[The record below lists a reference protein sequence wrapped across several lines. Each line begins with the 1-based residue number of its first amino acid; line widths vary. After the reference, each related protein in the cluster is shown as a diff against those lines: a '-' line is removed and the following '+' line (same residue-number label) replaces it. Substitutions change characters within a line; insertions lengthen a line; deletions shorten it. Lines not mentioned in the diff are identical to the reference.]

1 MKKTAITLLLMTAG
15 AFGYAQTAYD
25 ALTFSENNYEGTAR
39 SVAMGNAFT
48 ALGGD
53 MGAVTINPAGSAV
66 AGYSQIS
73 ITPAFTISTS
83 TVQGVSPYDDG
94 SLPYFE
100 NQMRSSRSRFNVPNI
115 GMTYNWTTGRKT
127 GLKNMT
133 FGFIVNKTASWD
145 EDLYASGR
153 NSTTSF
159 MGQMAAEATE
169 MGYLG
174 ADLNA
179 QDAYDFM
186 PWKMV
191 AGYQS
196 GMISTFGG
204 YDDQFVGASELIFTN
219 PNTGNDEIAL
229 GGPLDQSYGRRVT
242 GSKYDYVFNFG
253 ANISD
258 FLYLGANLG
267 INTLDYNYG
276 EYFKEAAVDPS
287 DFEISF
293 EDGAAMY
300 FEHMKYN
307 YSYAA
312 SGSGVFAKIG
322 FILTPAGG
330 FRIGGAIQTPTLTS
344 INEEWRV
351 SASTRFSDN
360 SYSGSSSSPYGES
373 RYTLRSPMRANVGMA
388 YTLGTLGVVSV
399 DYEMC
404 NYGGMRFDGSSAD
417 RDYFNEVNSDIR
429 ERFGV
434 GHTLRAGIE
443 IRPVSA
449 FALRAGYNLMT
460 SGEKYNAWDEAV
472 TPAKT
477 HNISFGLGYSSKK
490 SFFADLAARTTMLP
504 DEYFMPYDDYIY
516 DEDGYVSAP
525 TPEILNHQSLW
536 KVMLT
541 FGWRF

>member
-1 MKKTAITLLLMTAG
+1 MAAAAT
-15 AFGYAQTAYD
+15 GYAQTAYD
-25 ALTFSENNYEGTAR
+25 ALSFSESNYEGTAR

-53 MGAVTINPAGSAV
+53 MGSVTINPAGSAV

-83 TVQGVSPYDDG
+83 TTRGVSPFDDG
-94 SLPYFE
+94 TLPYFE
-100 NQMRSSRSRFNVPNI
+100 RQMKSSRSRFNVPNI
-115 GMTYNWTTGRKT
+115 GLTYNWDTGRKT

-145 EDLYASGR
+145 EDVYASGQ
-153 NSTTSF
+153 NNTTSF

-169 MGYLG
+169 MGYFG
-174 ADLNA
+174 ADLGAN
-179 QDAYDFM
+179 DAYDFM

-229 GGPLDQSYGRRVT
+229 GGTLEQAYGRRVT
-242 GSKYDYVFNFG
+242 GGKYDYVFNFG
-253 ANISD
+253 ANVSD
-258 FLYLGANLG
+258 FLYIGANLG
-267 INTLDYNYG
+267 ISTLDYNYS
-276 EYFKEAAVDPS
+276 EYFKESAVDPS

-293 EDGAAMY
+293 EDGSAMY
-300 FEHMKYN
+300 FEQMKYN

-312 SGSGVFAKIG
+312 SGSGVYAKFG

-330 FRIGGAIQTPTLTS
+330 LRIGAAIQTPTLTT
-344 INEEWRV
+344 IDEEWKI
-351 SASTRFSDN
+351 SASTKFSDSGSN
-360 SYSGSSSSPYGES
+360 GSSSSPYGEN
-373 RYTLRSPMRANVGMA
+373 RYNLRSPMKANFGLA
-388 YTLGTLGVVSV
+388 YTLGTLAVASV
-399 DYEMC
+399 DYELC
-404 NYGGMRFDGSSAD
+404 NYGGMRFDGSSYD
-417 RDYFNEVNSDIR
+417 RDYFDEVNNEIR
-429 ERFGV
+429 EYFGI
-434 GHTLRAGIE
+434 GHTLRAGLE
-443 IRPVSA
+443 VRPVNGL
-449 FALRAGYNLMT
+449 ALRAGYNLIT
-460 SGEKYNAWDEAV
+460 SGDKYDAWGEPIEA
-472 TPAKT
+472 PKT

-490 SFFADLAARTTMLP
+490 SFFADVAARTTLLP
-504 DEYFMPYDDYIY
+504 DEYFMPYADYIY
-516 DEDGYVSAP
+516 DADGYVSAP

>member
-1 MKKTAITLLLMTAG
+1 MRKTIMTILLMAAAAT
-15 AFGYAQTAYD
+15 GYAQTAYD
-25 ALTFSENNYEGTAR
+25 ALSFSESNYEGTAR

-53 MGAVTINPAGSAV
+53 MGSVTINPAGSAV

-83 TVQGVSPYDDG
+83 TTRGVSPFDDG
-94 SLPYFE
+94 TLPYFE
-100 NQMRSSRSRFNVPNI
+100 RQMKSSRSRFNVPNI
-115 GMTYNWTTGRKT
+115 GLTYNWDTGRKT

-145 EDLYASGR
+145 EDVYASGQ
-153 NSTTSF
+153 NNTTSF

-174 ADLNA
+174 AELGAN
-179 QDAYDFM
+179 DAYDFM

-229 GGPLDQSYGRRVT
+229 GGTLEQAYGRRVT
-242 GSKYDYVFNFG
+242 GGKYDYVFNFG
-253 ANISD
+253 ANVSD
-258 FLYLGANLG
+258 FLYIGANLG
-267 INTLDYNYG
+267 ISTLDYNYS
-276 EYFKEAAVDPS
+276 EYFKESAVDPS

-293 EDGAAMY
+293 EDGSAMY
-300 FEHMKYN
+300 FEQMKYN

-312 SGSGVFAKIG
+312 SGSGVYAKFG

-330 FRIGGAIQTPTLTS
+330 LRIGAAIQTPTLTT
-344 INEEWRV
+344 IDEEWKI
-351 SASTRFSDN
+351 SASTKFSDSGSN
-360 SYSGSSSSPYGES
+360 GSSSSPYGEN
-373 RYTLRSPMRANVGMA
+373 RYNLRSPMKANFGLA
-388 YTLGTLGVVSV
+388 YTLGTLAVASV
-399 DYEMC
+399 DYELC
-404 NYGGMRFDGSSAD
+404 NYGGMRFDGSSYD
-417 RDYFNEVNSDIR
+417 RDYFDEVNNEIR
-429 ERFGV
+429 EYFGI
-434 GHTLRAGIE
+434 GHTLRAGLE
-443 IRPVSA
+443 VRPVDGL
-449 FALRAGYNLMT
+449 ALRAGYNLIT
-460 SGEKYNAWDEAV
+460 SGDKYDAWGEPIEA
-472 TPAKT
+472 PKT

-490 SFFADLAARTTMLP
+490 SFFADVAARTTLLP
-504 DEYFMPYDDYIY
+504 DEYFMPYADYIY
-516 DEDGYVSAP
+516 DADGYVSAP